1 MTRKELRRAVRL
13 IYRHQKLREEVEA
26 LEERIIAYMSCN
38 QATKVTISG
47 YKVTIMNDEL
57 IITEAPK
64 VDERQLEL
72 LKDYFCLEFERAR

>member
-13 IYRHQKLREEVEA
+13 VYRHKLLQEEVSA
-26 LEERIIAYMSCN
+26 LETRLSAYMTTSGIN
-38 QATKVTISG
+38 RMTIAG
-47 YKVTIMNDEL
+47 YKVIIVNDEL

-72 LKDYFCLEFERAR
+72 IPDYFCLERR